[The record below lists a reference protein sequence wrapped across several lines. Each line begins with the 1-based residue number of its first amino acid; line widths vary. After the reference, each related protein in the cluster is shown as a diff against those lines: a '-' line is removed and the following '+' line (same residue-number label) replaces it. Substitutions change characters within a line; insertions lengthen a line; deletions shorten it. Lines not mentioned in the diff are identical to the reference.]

1 MLRAQQWRRCCT
13 DDVWC
18 ILQSP
23 LKSAVTGS
31 LIRSLLIQIQ
41 KAKVDLE
48 TAMSG
53 IDRLLKSQQ
62 LLFGAVGVAPA
73 MALVYVTARWVRRRV
88 GSVAGSGSRRKREET
103 KAQVWEAMR

>member
-1 MLRAQQWRRCCT
+1 MCT
-13 DDVWC
+13 RS
-18 ILQSP
+18 LSSLLTSLFPQSP
-23 LKSAVTGS
+23 LKSTLTGS
-31 LIRSLLIQIQ
+31 LVRSLLIQIQ

-48 TAMSG
+48 VAMSG

-73 MALVYVTARWVRRRV
+73 MALVYFVTSWAHRRV
-88 GSVAGSGSRRKREET
+88 GSVAGQGTRRKREET